1 MMDKTQATEIEKHLG
16 AAIDALHRAGDIIL
30 DLDKADRTLLAIPLA
45 EIVAAVHSELLEEMY
60 TRYPDLRPPQEVPT
74 ISSTLRW
81 DDVTLPEGMSEAD
94 LDAIIFSAMSMQY
107 RKVARIIG
115 DTLMQCGKLG
125 RPISDEMVGARIQEL
140 DETRR
145 LESQGDLRKWRFSEV
160 RLKR

>member
-1 MMDKTQATEIEKHLG
+1 
-16 AAIDALHRAGDIIL
+16 
-30 DLDKADRTLLAIPLA
+30 
-45 EIVAAVHSELLEEMY
+45 VHSELLEEMY

-94 LDAIIFSAMSMQY
+94 LDAIIFSVMSMQY

-115 DTLMQCGKLG
+115 DTLMQCRKLG

-140 DETRR
+140 DETDR
-145 LESQGDLRKWRFSEV
+145 LESQGDLRKWRFSEA
-160 RLKR
+160 RLTR